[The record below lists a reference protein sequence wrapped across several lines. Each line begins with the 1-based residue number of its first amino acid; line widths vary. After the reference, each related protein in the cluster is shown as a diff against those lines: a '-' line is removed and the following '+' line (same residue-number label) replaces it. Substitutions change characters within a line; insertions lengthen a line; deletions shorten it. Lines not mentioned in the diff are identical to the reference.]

1 VGLLGLL
8 RKGRSQ
14 DSRLERHAGYE
25 QYRGMAAHLAGNGGL
40 RRRYGLPY
48 APSKS
53 PLHAMAASVAAAGKA
68 FMGAVPAATVVSRK
82 DNGSSRQPL
91 PRHMRHG
98 HLIHDLLS
106 ILVTTC
112 QDATRGGCAGHQI
125 SADARP
131 RQRRSGRGGRRRRS
145 GKATPNGW
153 GAPMTRRNNFN
164 TLQKRKRKGK
174 TYWASILASQSGSS
188 LGVPP
193 DVSAVTC

>member
-1 VGLLGLL
+1 LL

-53 PLHAMAASVAAAGKA
+53 SLHAMAASVAAAGKA
-68 FMGAVPAATVVSRK
+68 FMGAVPAATVSGCHERRLRWSPDIGRCETPPEAIGK
-82 DNGSSRQPL
+82 R
-91 PRHMRHG
+91 R
-98 HLIHDLLS
+98 
-106 ILVTTC
+106 
-112 QDATRGGCAGHQI
+112 ATEAI
-125 SADARP
+125 
-131 RQRRSGRGGRRRRS
+131 
-145 GKATPNGW
+145 GKSDPKRM

-193 DVSAVTC
+193 DVAAVTC